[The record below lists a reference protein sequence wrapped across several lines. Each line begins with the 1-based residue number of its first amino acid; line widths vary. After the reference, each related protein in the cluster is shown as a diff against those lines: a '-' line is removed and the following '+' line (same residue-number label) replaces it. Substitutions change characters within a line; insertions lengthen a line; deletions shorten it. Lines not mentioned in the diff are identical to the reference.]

1 MSRVGAA
8 LTDPFAALRL
18 AEVFQTIAGTRMA
31 QLPLC
36 NPALGVEAVAFRPW
50 QGGSV
55 GVLITPWCMNLVF
68 LPGGG
73 SNWEK
78 VQPGTEAT
86 LAFPSGHYVFL
97 VARAS
102 TLGSNEGSNL
112 ASDLGSYLASSLF
125 SPMFE
130 FSNMDEAR
138 AVAESVMAEVFSEA
152 PAPEGE
158 PAASQPGTQA
168 RGAMNRRDF
177 LAAWIPRGERT

>member
-1 MSRVGAA
+1 M
-8 LTDPFAALRL
+8 TDPFATLRL
-18 AEVFQTIAGTRMA
+18 AEVFQTIAETRMA

-36 NPALGVEAVAFRPW
+36 NPDLEVDAVAFRPW

-68 LPGGG
+68 LPGAG

-102 TLGSNEGSNL
+102 TLESNVG
-112 ASDLGSYLASSLF
+112 SDLGSYLASSLF
-125 SPMFE
+125 SPMFV

-158 PAASQPGTQA
+158 PAASQPGAQA
-168 RGAMNRRDF
+168 RGALNRRDF
-177 LAAWIPRGERT
+177 LAAWIPRGERI